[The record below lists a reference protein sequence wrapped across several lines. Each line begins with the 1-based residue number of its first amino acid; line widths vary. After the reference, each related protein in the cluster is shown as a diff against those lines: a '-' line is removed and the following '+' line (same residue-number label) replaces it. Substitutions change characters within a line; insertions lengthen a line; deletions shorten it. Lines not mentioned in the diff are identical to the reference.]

1 MSKDND
7 FPRLLEKQ
15 DLTTSR
21 LRIDLTA
28 EQYKDHHPV
37 PLSSETSSSSGT
49 YFLSLFRVCE
59 TFSPREHIP
68 LHISSYHPQGQRR
81 NKSNDGEHGEG
92 GGRRDE
98 GSNVYKPRWEMGGR
112 EGERKRKK
120 ERVGCT
126 KYQRTILQSKQDGGC
141 HTAYPRLNATSYFE
155 SSSNASLSLPSPGVT
170 PRSFSS
176 KLERVPPDRMHRCHR
191 YPPFFL
197 ASSPRPTRE
206 KQFRPANGG
215 GWLPVCDHLAS
226 NFASERP
233 VRLTRYCLI

>member
-21 LRIDLTA
+21 LRIDLAA

-92 GGRRDE
+92 EGRRDE
-98 GSNVYKPRWEMGGR
+98 GSNVYKPR
-112 EGERKRKK
+112 
-120 ERVGCT
+120 
-126 KYQRTILQSKQDGGC
+126 
-141 HTAYPRLNATSYFE
+141 
-155 SSSNASLSLPSPGVT
+155 
-170 PRSFSS
+170 
-176 KLERVPPDRMHRCHR
+176 
-191 YPPFFL
+191 
-197 ASSPRPTRE
+197 
-206 KQFRPANGG
+206 
-215 GWLPVCDHLAS
+215 
-226 NFASERP
+226 
-233 VRLTRYCLI
+233 

>member
-92 GGRRDE
+92 GRASRRRVERLQAALRD
-98 GSNVYKPRWEMGGR
+98 GR
-112 EGERKRKK
+112 EGGRKRKK

-191 YPPFFL
+191 YPP
-197 ASSPRPTRE
+197 SSSLLLLDRRE
-206 KQFRPANGG
+206 KSNSAPQTGGDGCPFATILLRILRANGQ
-215 GWLPVCDHLAS
+215 
-226 NFASERP
+226 FA
-233 VRLTRYCLI
+233 

>member
-92 GGRRDE
+92 GRASRRRVERLQAALRD
-98 GSNVYKPRWEMGGR
+98 GR
-112 EGERKRKK
+112 EGGRKEEK
-120 ERVGCT
+120 EGEGRV
-126 KYQRTILQSKQDGGC
+126 YQI
-141 HTAYPRLNATSYFE
+141 
-155 SSSNASLSLPSPGVT
+155 
-170 PRSFSS
+170 
-176 KLERVPPDRMHRCHR
+176 
-191 YPPFFL
+191 
-197 ASSPRPTRE
+197 
-206 KQFRPANGG
+206 PAN
-215 GWLPVCDHLAS
+215 HS
-226 NFASERP
+226 
-233 VRLTRYCLI
+233 TK